1 MIQANEVHLC
11 SIDGEEVPELGQESS
26 HLAILSAVERE
37 RMERIR
43 FLGDRKMYGASHV
56 MVRKVLSR
64 YVDAPPESLRFARGG
79 QGKPA
84 LIGTPNGVE
93 FNLTHTRGLAVVAVS
108 LNRAVGVD
116 AERGDRSINEALAER
131 IFSDT
136 ERRDLSELPDAL
148 RARAMVRLW
157 TLKEAY
163 VKALGVG
170 LSRSVSDLT
179 FRLSEPDPPRFD
191 PAPSLDGDPGR
202 WGFVEVQV
210 RRPYVVSLAVENPD
224 RSPLVIHHFDGASLF
239 RED

>member
-1 MIQANEVHLC
+1 
-11 SIDGEEVPELGQESS
+11 
-26 HLAILSAVERE
+26 
-37 RMERIR
+37 MERFR
-43 FLGDRKMYGASHV
+43 LPMDRRMYGASHA

-64 YVDAPPESLRFARGG
+64 YVDAPPESLRFSRGG

-84 LIGTPNGVE
+84 LIGTPNCVE
-93 FNLTHTRGLAVVAVS
+93 FNLTHTRGLAVLAVS
-108 LNRAVGVD
+108 LSRAVGID

-136 ERRDLSELPDAL
+136 ERRDLSELPAAA

-170 LSRSVSDLT
+170 LSRSVWELT
-179 FRLSEPDPPRFD
+179 FRLSETGPPRFD
-191 PAPSLDGDPGR
+191 PAPSIDGDPGR
-202 WGFVEVQV
+202 WGFVEVHS

-224 RSPLVIHHFDGASLF
+224 RSPLVIHHFDGAPLL